1 LGRGSATIEEDAD
14 DGQIEFRPGAGRAIG
29 PIVPLGDGSPA
40 IVPPGDEVPPARMK
54 RNVERGIGF
63 ARRFQH
69 QVDCAVHAIEIDAE
83 VWKPV
88 FKADGEHAM
97 RALADGAGIQQ

>member
-1 LGRGSATIEEDAD
+1 MGPAPASRKTLD

-29 PIVPLGDGSPA
+29 PIGPAGDGSPA
-40 IVPPGDEVPPARMK
+40 IVPIGDEVPPARMK
-54 RNVERGIGF
+54 RNVERRIGL

-69 QVDCAVHAIEIDAE
+69 QIDHAVHAIEIDAE
-83 VWKPV
+83 VRQPV

-97 RALADGAGIQQ
+97 RALANCAGIQQ